1 MVIRCLVTDQYRWY
15 RLHHPTVRRRRQLK
29 ITAIK
34 SFPFQSE
41 YGRSYYVV
49 KVETDEG
56 IYGLGEVG
64 MAFWGRLSRRPWTIS
79 RR

>member
-1 MVIRCLVTDQYRWY
+1 M
-15 RLHHPTVRRRRQLK
+15 K

-41 YGRSYYVV
+41 YGRRYYVV

-56 IYGLGEVG
+56 IYGLSERL
-64 MAFWGRLSRRPWTIS
+64 ARRLSGSPPP
-79 RR
+79 

>member
-1 MVIRCLVTDQYRWY
+1 M
-15 RLHHPTVRRRRQLK
+15 K

-34 SFPFQSE
+34 SLPFQSE
-41 YGRSYYVV
+41 YGRRNYLV

-64 MAFWGRLSRRPWTIS
+64 MAFWGAAVEASLEHLWQHMFRGSFFPADTGSGRSAR
-79 RR
+79 

>member
-1 MVIRCLVTDQYRWY
+1 
-15 RLHHPTVRRRRQLK
+15 LK